1 MMRAPQIGRD
11 YIFSVAQ
18 ITGHSQGRH
27 PMSRD
32 LQTAYHEMRKLRG
45 PDYKP
50 RTHHLDADGWARYT
64 NRLFLE
70 SSPYLLQHA
79 HNPVDWHPWG
89 EEAFQKARE
98 KNLPILV
105 SIGYATCH
113 WCHVMEAESF
123 EDEEIARTIN
133 ANFVPIKID
142 REERPDVDSIYMQ
155 AVQAMGLGGGW
166 PLNAWLTPDLKPF
179 FGGTYFPARDGDRP
193 GATGFLSILKAIKAY
208 YDDNPGKV
216 DETARALATHLTAVN
231 KTPADGVLPKE
242 ALLNEA
248 VALFRRIYDPVN
260 GGVGGAP
267 KFPSSLPVRL
277 LLRYYRRSGD
287 AAILDMAVKTLDKM
301 AAGGMYDHI
310 GGGFHRYST
319 DATWLVPHF
328 EKMLYDNALLVPAYL
343 EAYQVTRNPRFK
355 QVPQQVLDYVLKEMR
370 APGGAFYAATD
381 ADSIGPTGEPDE
393 GYFFTWTPEEVRALL
408 DPESAKAVIAYF
420 AMSDQGNF
428 EGRNVLHTP
437 QSPETVAQKLGL
449 AVESF
454 TSVIDR
460 ARETLWEARCQRN
473 QPLRDEKVLAAWN
486 GLMISALAR
495 AGFVLDRPDFT
506 AAAAEAAQF
515 ILDNLLDG
523 ERLHR
528 SWTAGRLGSHGF
540 LEDYAFMTASFID
553 LYEATFDLDWLE
565 RASEFE
571 ALTASLF
578 ADEQGGGFYNSPL
591 QHGELIVRE
600 KGAQDNA
607 LPSGNSVNAANLL
620 KLGAYTGQT
629 DYTQRAEALFRAF
642 SDSLNQNPAA
652 YAEMLIAVD
661 TYLVD
666 RLEIVIAAEPGCE
679 QKTAELLDVLRET
692 FLPNQVVFVGD
703 NTAIQAAHH
712 RIPLLSGKTTVDRQT
727 TVYVC
732 GRNGCRQP
740 VFSPARIKEEI
751 EAATPLPEKR

>member
-1 MMRAPQIGRD
+1 MDATTFCFRCAKDRL
-11 YIFSVAQ
+11 FNW
-18 ITGHSQGRH
+18 RH
-27 PMSRD
+27 PMTRD
-32 LQTAYHEMRKLRG
+32 LQAAYHEMRKVRG

-89 EEAFQKARE
+89 EEAFQKARQ
-98 KNLPILV
+98 KNLPVLV

-166 PLNAWLTPDLKPF
+166 PLNVWLTPDLKPF

-193 GATGFLSILKAIKAY
+193 GATGFLSVLKALKAY
-208 YDDNPGKV
+208 YDDNRGKV
-216 DETARALATHLTAVN
+216 DETARALATHLAALN
-231 KTPADGVLPKE
+231 KTSADGALPDEDILPK
-242 ALLNEA
+242 A
-248 VALFRRIYDPVN
+248 VQLFRQIYDPVN
-260 GGVGGAP
+260 GGVRGAP

-277 LLRYYRRSGD
+277 LLRHYRRSGE
-287 AAILDMAVKTLDKM
+287 AATLDMAVHTLEKM

-343 EAYQVTRNPRFK
+343 EGYQVTRNPLFK
-355 QVPQQVLDYVLKEMR
+355 EVTQQVLDYVLKEMQ

-381 ADSIGPTGEPDE
+381 ADSLGPDGEPDE

-408 DPESAKAVIAYF
+408 EKETADAVIAYY
-420 AMSDQGNF
+420 AMSDRGNF

-437 QSPETVAQKLGL
+437 QSPGSVAQALGAGEKTLL
-449 AVESF
+449 AMVA
-454 TSVIDR
+454 R
-460 ARETLWEARCQRN
+460 ARETLWEARRQRD

-495 AGFVLDRPDFT
+495 AGFVLDRPDYT
-506 AAAAEAAQF
+506 AAAEQAALF
-515 ILDNLLDG
+515 ILANLVDAD
-523 ERLHR
+523 RLHR

-540 LEDYAFMTASFID
+540 LEDYAFMTAAFID
-553 LYEATFDLDWLE
+553 LYEATFDLGWLD
-565 RASEFE
+565 RACAYEE
-571 ALTASLF
+571 LTASLF
-578 ADEQGGGFYNSPL
+578 ADEQGGGFFNSPRR
-591 QHGELIVRE
+591 HSELIVRE

-607 LPSGNSVNAANLL
+607 LPSGNSVAAANLL
-620 KLGAYTGQT
+620 RLGAYTGQA
-629 DYTQRAEALFRAF
+629 DLSRRAEALFKAF
-642 SDSLNQNPAA
+642 NDSLIENPAA
-652 YAEMLIAVD
+652 YSEMLIAVEA
-661 TYLVD
+661 YLDARV
-666 RLEIVIAAEPGCE
+666 EIIIAVEPGCE
-679 QKTAELLDVLRET
+679 QMTAELLDVLRAT
-692 FLPNQVVFVGD
+692 FLPNHVVFVGD
-703 NTAIQAAHH
+703 NTTIQQADQ
-712 RIPLLSGKTTVDRQT
+712 RIPLLSGKTTIDHQS

-740 VFSPARIKEEI
+740 VFTPVQVVEEI
-751 EAATPLPEKR
+751 STAVLLPKES

>member
-1 MMRAPQIGRD
+1 M
-11 YIFSVAQ
+11 
-18 ITGHSQGRH
+18 T
-27 PMSRD
+27 RD
-32 LQTAYHEMRKLRG
+32 LQNAYHEMRKLRG

-89 EEAFQKARE
+89 EEAFQKARQ

-166 PLNAWLTPDLKPF
+166 PLNVWLTPDLKPF

-193 GATGFLSILKAIKAY
+193 GATGFLSVLKALKAY
-208 YDDNPGKV
+208 YDDNRGKV
-216 DETARALATHLTAVN
+216 DETAQALATHLAELN
-231 KTPADGVLPKE
+231 KTHADGALPKE
-242 ALLNEA
+242 ATLNEA
-248 VALFRRIYDPVN
+248 VVLFRRIYDPVN

-277 LLRYYRRSGD
+277 LLCYYRRSGD

-319 DATWLVPHF
+319 DTIWLVPHF

-343 EAYQVTRNPRFK
+343 EAYQVTGNPRFRE
-355 QVPQQVLDYVLKEMR
+355 VPRQVLDYVLKEMR
-370 APGGAFYAATD
+370 APGGAFFAATD

-393 GYFFTWTPEEVRALL
+393 GYFFTWTPEEVQALL
-408 DPESAKAVIAYF
+408 DPESAQAVMAYF
-420 AMSDQGNF
+420 AMRDQGNF

-437 QSPETVAQKLGL
+437 QSPEKVAQKLGI
-449 AVESF
+449 AVESL
-454 TSVIDR
+454 TAVIDR
-460 ARETLWEARCQRN
+460 ARETLWAARCKRN

-495 AGFVLDRPDFT
+495 AGFVLDRPDYT
-506 AAAAEAAQF
+506 SAAGEAARF

-540 LEDYAFMTASFID
+540 LEDYAFMTAAFID
-553 LYEATFDLDWLE
+553 LYEATFDLGWLAKA
-565 RASEFE
+565 RDFE
-571 ALTASLF
+571 DLTTSLF
-578 ADEQGGGFYNSPL
+578 KDEEGGGFFDSPS
-591 QHGELIVRE
+591 QHSELIVRE

-607 LPSGNSVNAANLL
+607 LPSGNSVAAANLL
-620 KLGAYTGQT
+620 KLGAYTGQA
-629 DYTQRAEALFRAF
+629 DYSRRAEALFRAF
-642 SDSLNQNPAA
+642 GDSLNQNPAA
-652 YAEMLIAVD
+652 HSEMLIAVD
-661 TYLVD
+661 AYLAD
-666 RLEIVIAAEPGCE
+666 RVEIVIAAEPGCE
-679 QKTAELLDVLRET
+679 QKTADLLDVLRET
-692 FLPNQVVFVGD
+692 FLPHHVFFVGD
-703 NTAIQAAHH
+703 NAAIHQARN
-712 RIPLLSGKTTVDRQT
+712 RIPLLAGKTTVAHQS

-732 GRNGCRQP
+732 GPNGCRQP
-740 VFSPARIKEEI
+740 VFSPAQVKEEI
-751 EAATPLPEKR
+751 SAAAPFPADR